1 MNLLTLG
8 NAQVNLAL
16 LSLTRRFLL
25 SPFPAMPNSKQYI
38 QLFKDHRAL
47 LDKGS
52 CAVMNAAREGV
63 AVTLEEKGLPTKRT
77 EEYRYTDVQAA
88 FAPDYGVNL
97 QRLAPNVDAYATYKC
112 NVPNLS
118 TTLLFVV
125 NDTPISLPENTHLSD
140 GVRIQRLVESG
151 DFIADFYNRAADN
164 EDGLAALNT
173 MLVQDGLLIYFP
185 AHTSLKH
192 PIQIVNV
199 CDAKQ
204 PMLSNRRLLIV
215 AEEGAEAQVIL
226 CDHTAGTTAYLT
238 TMVTEVFAAK
248 DAKIDICTIEENG
261 DNHDKFA
268 HYYINQEANSRV
280 TMNGVTLHTGRTCNR
295 VHVRLLGDG
304 AESQTAG
311 AVITGGKEC
320 VDNHLLVEH
329 IAPNCN
335 SDMLFK
341 YVLDGESVGAFAGKV
356 LVRQEAQKTT
366 SQQTNA
372 NLCASPEARAFS
384 QPMLEIYADDVKC
397 NHGSTI
403 GKLDEN
409 ALFYMRQRGIPES
422 EARLLLQ
429 HAFVNEVLQRIE
441 PEHLRDHLAH
451 LVELRFRGA
460 LQKCEGCKMCK

>member
-1 MNLLTLG
+1 
-8 NAQVNLAL
+8 
-16 LSLTRRFLL
+16 
-25 SPFPAMPNSKQYI
+25 MPNSKQYI
-38 QLFKDHRAL
+38 QLFKDHRSL

-52 CAVMNAAREGV
+52 CAVMNAARDV
-63 AVTLEEKGLPTKRT
+63 AALFLEKKGLPTKRT

-88 FAPDYGVNL
+88 FAPDYGLNL
-97 QRLAPNVDAYATYKC
+97 QRLSPNVDAYTSYKC

-125 NDTPISLPENTHLSD
+125 NDTPIPMPENTHLPE
-140 GVRIQRLVESG
+140 GVRILRLAEGGEIVNEY
-151 DFIADFYNRAADN
+151 YNRAAAND
-164 EDGLAALNT
+164 DALAALNT
-173 MLVQDGLLIYFP
+173 MLAQDGILIYLP

-199 CDAKQ
+199 CDAMH
-204 PMLSNRRLLIV
+204 PMLSNRRFLVV
-215 AEEGAEAQVIL
+215 AEEGVEAQIIM
-226 CDHTAGTTAYLT
+226 CDHTAGTAPYLT
-238 TMVTEVFAAK
+238 TMVAEVFAAEG
-248 DAKIDICTIEENG
+248 AKLDICTIEENG

-268 HYYINQEANSRV
+268 HYYINQEADSRV

-295 VHVRLLGDG
+295 VRVRLLGEH

-311 AVITGGKEC
+311 AVITGGKER
-320 VDNHLLVEH
+320 VDNHLVVEH
-329 IAPNCN
+329 VAPNCH

-356 LVRQEAQKTT
+356 LVREGAQQTS

-441 PEHLRDHLAH
+441 PEHLRDRLAH

>member
-1 MNLLTLG
+1 
-8 NAQVNLAL
+8 
-16 LSLTRRFLL
+16 
-25 SPFPAMPNSKQYI
+25 MPNSKQYI
-38 QLFKDHRAL
+38 QLFTDHRTL

-52 CAVMNAAREGV
+52 CAVMNAAREG
-63 AVTLEEKGLPTKRT
+63 AASLLSEKGLPTKRT

-88 FAPDYGVNL
+88 FAPDFGVNL
-97 QRLAPNVDAYATYKC
+97 QRLMPSVDAYSAYKC

-125 NDTPISLPENTHLSD
+125 NDTPIPLPENTHLPE
-140 GVRIQRLVESG
+140 GVRIQRLTESG
-151 DFIADFYNRAADN
+151 DFIADFYNRAAM
-164 EDGLAALNT
+164 DGDAIAALNT
-173 MLVQDGLLIYFP
+173 MLAQDGILIYLP
-185 AHTSLKH
+185 KNTALKH

-199 CDAKQ
+199 CDAQ
-204 PMLSNRRLLIV
+204 HPMLSNRRLLII
-215 AEEGAEAQVIL
+215 AEAGVEAQVIL
-226 CDHTAGTTAYLT
+226 CDHTAGSAAYLT
-238 TMVTEVFAAK
+238 TMVAEVFAAE

-268 HYYINQEANSRV
+268 NFYIHQQARSRV

-295 VHVRLLGDG
+295 VRVQLLGEE
-304 AESQTAG
+304 AESLTAG
-311 AVITGGKEC
+311 AVITGGQER
-320 VDNHLLVEH
+320 VDNHLVVEH
-329 IAPNCN
+329 IAPNCH

-356 LVRQEAQKTT
+356 LVREGAQKTS

-441 PEHLRDHLAH
+441 PEHLRDRLAH

-460 LQKCEGCKMCK
+460 LQKCEGCRMCH

>member
-1 MNLLTLG
+1 
-8 NAQVNLAL
+8 
-16 LSLTRRFLL
+16 
-25 SPFPAMPNSKQYI
+25 MPNSKQYI
-38 QLFKDHRAL
+38 QLFKEHRVL

-52 CAVMNAAREGV
+52 CAVMNAVRDA
-63 AVTLEEKGLPTKRT
+63 AALILAQKGLPTKRT

-125 NDTPISLPENTHLSD
+125 NDTPISLPENTHLPE
-140 GVRIQRLVESG
+140 GVRIQRLAESG
-151 DFIADFYNRAADN
+151 DFIEEYYNRAADN
-164 EDGLAALNT
+164 EDGIAALNT
-173 MLVQDGLLIYFP
+173 MLAQDGLLIYLP
-185 AHTSLKH
+185 AHTALKH

-199 CDAKQ
+199 CDAQ
-204 PMLSNRRLLIV
+204 HPMLSNRRLLIV

-226 CDHTAGTTAYLT
+226 CDHTAGSTAYLT

-248 DAKIDICTIEENG
+248 DAKIDLCTIEENG
-261 DNHDKFA
+261 DTHDKFA
-268 HYYINQEANSRV
+268 HYYIDQQANSRV

-295 VHVRLLGDG
+295 VRVRLLGEY
-304 AESQTAG
+304 AESHTAG
-311 AVITGGKEC
+311 AVITGGKER
-320 VDNHLLVEH
+320 VDNHLVVEH

-356 LVRQEAQKTT
+356 LVRQDAQKTT

-441 PEHLRDHLAH
+441 PEHLRDRLAH

>member
-1 MNLLTLG
+1 
-8 NAQVNLAL
+8 
-16 LSLTRRFLL
+16 
-25 SPFPAMPNSKQYI
+25 MPNSKQYI
-38 QLFKDHRAL
+38 QLFTDFRQL

-52 CAVMNAAREGV
+52 CAAMNGARE
-63 AVTLEEKGLPTKRT
+63 AAASLLAEKGLPTKRT
-77 EEYRYTDVQAA
+77 EAYRYTDVQAA

-97 QRLAPNVDAYATYKC
+97 QRLMPGVDAYSAYKC

-125 NDTPISLPENTHLSD
+125 NDTPISLPENTHLPN
-140 GVRIQRLVESG
+140 GVRIERLVESD
-151 DFIADFYNRAADN
+151 DFIAEYYNRAATDN
-164 EDGLAALNT
+164 DTIAALNT
-173 MLVQDGLLIYFP
+173 MLAQDGILIYLP
-185 AHTSLKH
+185 ARTALKH

-199 CDAKQ
+199 CDAQQ

-215 AEEGAEAQVIL
+215 AEEGAEAQILL
-226 CDHTAGTTAYLT
+226 CDHTAGSASYLT
-238 TMVTEVFAAK
+238 TMVTEVFAGR

-261 DNHDKFA
+261 ENHDKYA

-295 VHVRLLGDG
+295 VRVRLLGEN

-311 AVITGGKEC
+311 AVIAGNKEH
-320 VDNHLLVEH
+320 VDNHLIVEH
-329 IAPNCN
+329 IAPSCH

-356 LVRQEAQKTT
+356 LVHEGAQQTS

-441 PEHLRDHLAH
+441 PEHLRDRLAH

-460 LQKCEGCKMCK
+460 LQKCEGCKMCR

>member
-1 MNLLTLG
+1 
-8 NAQVNLAL
+8 
-16 LSLTRRFLL
+16 
-25 SPFPAMPNSKQYI
+25 MPNSKQYI

-52 CAVMNAAREGV
+52 CAVMNTVRDAA
-63 AVTLEEKGLPTKRT
+63 ALILAQKGLPSKRT
-77 EEYRYTDVQAA
+77 EEYRYTDVQAV

-125 NDTPISLPENTHLSD
+125 NDTPISLPENTHLPE
-140 GVRIQRLVESG
+140 GVRIQRLAESG
-151 DFIADFYNRAADN
+151 DFIEKYYNRAADN
-164 EDGLAALNT
+164 EDGIAALNT
-173 MLVQDGLLIYFP
+173 MLAQDGLLIYLP
-185 AHTSLKH
+185 AHTALKH

-199 CDAKQ
+199 CDAQ
-204 PMLSNRRLLIV
+204 HPMLSNRRLLIV

-226 CDHTAGTTAYLT
+226 CDHTAGSTSYLT

-248 DAKIDICTIEENG
+248 DAKIDLCTIEENG

-268 HYYINQEANSRV
+268 HYYIDQQANSRV

-295 VHVRLLGDG
+295 VRVRLLGEY
-304 AESQTAG
+304 AESHTSG
-311 AVITGGKEC
+311 AVITGGKER
-320 VDNHLLVEH
+320 VDNHLVVEH

-356 LVRQEAQKTT
+356 LVRQDAQKTT

-441 PEHLRDHLAH
+441 PEHLRDRLAH

>member
-1 MNLLTLG
+1 MLSNSFLTTPL
-8 NAQVNLAL
+8 QPKK
-16 LSLTRRFLL
+16 LSY
-25 SPFPAMPNSKQYI
+25 SMPNSKQYI

-52 CAVMNAAREGV
+52 CATMNAARE
-63 AVTLEEKGLPTKRT
+63 AAALTLAQKGLPTKRT

-88 FAPDYGVNL
+88 FTPDYGVNL

-125 NDTPISLPENTHLSD
+125 NDSPIPLPENTHLPE
-140 GVRIQRLVESG
+140 GVRIHRLSESN
-151 DFIADFYNRAADN
+151 DFLAEYYNRAAT
-164 EDGLAALNT
+164 DGDAIAALNT
-173 MLVQDGLLIYFP
+173 MLAQDGILIYLP
-185 AHTSLKH
+185 ANTTLKH

-199 CDAKQ
+199 CDAAY
-204 PMLSNRRLLIV
+204 PMLSNRRLLVI
-215 AEEGAEAQVIL
+215 ADEGAEAQILL
-226 CDHTAGTTAYLT
+226 CDHTATSAACLT
-238 TMVTEVFAAK
+238 TMVAEVFAGNNAK
-248 DAKIDICTIEENG
+248 LDFCCIEENG
-261 DNHDKFA
+261 GSHDKFA
-268 HYYINQEANSRV
+268 HYYVQQQAGSRV
-280 TMNGVTLHTGRTCNR
+280 TMNGVTLHTGHTCNR
-295 VHVRLLGDG
+295 IRVRLLGSE
-304 AESQTAG
+304 AESITSG
-311 AVITGGKEC
+311 AVIAGGKEL
-320 VDNHLLVEH
+320 VDNHLVVEH
-329 IAPNCN
+329 IAPNCH

-356 LVRQEAQKTT
+356 LVHEGAQKTA

-372 NLCASPEARAFS
+372 NLCASSEARAFS

-441 PEHLRDHLAH
+441 PEHLRDRLAH

>member
-1 MNLLTLG
+1 
-8 NAQVNLAL
+8 
-16 LSLTRRFLL
+16 
-25 SPFPAMPNSKQYI
+25 MPNSKQYI
-38 QLFKDHRAL
+38 QLFTDHRQL

-52 CAVMNAAREGV
+52 CPVMNAARD
-63 AVTLEEKGLPTKRT
+63 AAASLLAEKGLPTKRT

-125 NDTPISLPENTHLSD
+125 NDTPISMPENTHLPE
-140 GVRIQRLVESG
+140 GVRIQRLAESG
-151 DFIADFYNRAADN
+151 DFIGDFYNRAADN
-164 EDGLAALNT
+164 EDGIAALNT
-173 MLVQDGLLIYFP
+173 MLAQDGLLIYLP
-185 AHTSLKH
+185 AHTALKH
-192 PIQIVNV
+192 PVQIVNV
-199 CDAKQ
+199 CDAQ
-204 PMLSNRRLLIV
+204 HPMLSNRRLLIV
-215 AEEGAEAQVIL
+215 AEEGAEAQIIL
-226 CDHTAGTTAYLT
+226 CDHTAGSTAYLT

-248 DAKIDICTIEENG
+248 DAKIDLCTIEENG

-268 HYYINQEANSRV
+268 HYYIDQQANSRV

-295 VHVRLLGDG
+295 VRVRLLGEY
-304 AESQTAG
+304 AENHTSG
-311 AVITGGKEC
+311 AVITGGKER
-320 VDNHLLVEH
+320 VDNHLVVEH

-356 LVRQEAQKTT
+356 LVRQDAQKTT

-372 NLCASPEARAFS
+372 NLCVSPEARAFS

-441 PEHLRDHLAH
+441 PEHLRDRLAH

>member
-1 MNLLTLG
+1 MHHP
-8 NAQVNLAL
+8 V
-16 LSLTRRFLL
+16 L
-25 SPFPAMPNSKQYI
+25 SPFSFHLSPFSSMPNSKQYI
-38 QLFKDHRAL
+38 QLFKDYRHL

-52 CAVMNAAREGV
+52 CEVMNDARDAA
-63 AVTLEEKGLPTKRT
+63 ALFLEENGLPTKRT
-77 EEYRYTDVQAA
+77 EAYRYTDVQAA

-97 QRLAPNVDAYATYKC
+97 QRLRPNVDAYATYKC

-125 NDTPISLPENTHLSD
+125 NDMPMPMPENTHLPE
-140 GVRIQRLVESG
+140 GVRIQRLAESG
-151 DFIADFYNRAADN
+151 DFIGDFYNRAAMND
-164 EDGLAALNT
+164 DGLAALNT
-173 MLVQDGLLIYFP
+173 MLAQDGILIYLP

-199 CDAKQ
+199 CDAQQ
-204 PMLSNRRLLIV
+204 PMLSNRRFLIV
-215 AEEGAEAQVIL
+215 AEEGVEAQIIM
-226 CDHTAGTTAYLT
+226 CDHTAGSSPYLT

-248 DAKIDICTIEENG
+248 DVKLDICTIEENG

-268 HYYINQEANSRV
+268 NYYINQEAHSRV

-295 VHVRLLGDG
+295 VRVCLLGEH

-311 AVITGGKEC
+311 AVITGGKER
-320 VDNHLLVEH
+320 VDNHLVVEH
-329 IAPNCN
+329 VAPHCT

-356 LVRQEAQKTT
+356 LVREGAQQTS

-441 PEHLRDHLAH
+441 PEHLRDRLAH

>member
-1 MNLLTLG
+1 
-8 NAQVNLAL
+8 
-16 LSLTRRFLL
+16 
-25 SPFPAMPNSKQYI
+25 MPNSKQYI
-38 QLFKDHRAL
+38 QLFTDHRHL

-52 CAVMNAAREGV
+52 CPVMNVARDAA
-63 AVTLEEKGLPTKRT
+63 ASLLAEKGLPTKRT
-77 EEYRYTDVQAA
+77 EEYRYTDVQAS

-97 QRLAPNVDAYATYKC
+97 QRLMPNVDPYSVYKC

-125 NDTPISLPENTHLSD
+125 NDTPIPLPENTHLPE
-140 GVRIQRLVESG
+140 GVRIARLSESN
-151 DFIADFYNRAADN
+151 DSIAEYYNRAATDN
-164 EDGLAALNT
+164 DTIAALNT
-173 MLVQDGLLIYFP
+173 MLAQDGILIYIP
-185 AHTSLKH
+185 ANTALKH
-192 PIQIVNV
+192 PVQIVNV

-204 PMLSNRRLLIV
+204 PMLSNRRLLVV
-215 AEEGAEAQVIL
+215 AEEAAEAQIIL
-226 CDHTAGTTAYLT
+226 CDHTAGSASYLT

-248 DAKIDICTIEENG
+248 DAKIDICTIEENAE
-261 DNHDKFA
+261 NHDKYA
-268 HYYINQEANSRV
+268 HYYINQEAHSRV

-295 VHVRLLGDG
+295 VRVRLFGEY

-311 AVITGGKEC
+311 AVIAGGKEL
-320 VDNHLLVEH
+320 VDNHLVVEH
-329 IAPNCN
+329 IAPNCH

-356 LVRQEAQKTT
+356 LVHEGAQQTS

-372 NLCASPEARAFS
+372 NLCASPEARVFS

-441 PEHLRDHLAH
+441 PEHLRDRLAH

-460 LQKCEGCKMCK
+460 LQKCDGCKMCR